1 MKKGGLEHHFQSR
14 SVYVQILIVVLAFTL
29 LVCISTWFVGG
40 IMNRHMTDSIEA
52 AFSNTDLNISAEMI
66 LQEYLKE
73 MRRMRL
79 ILIAVGIV
87 LVALSSAILLR
98 PSTVNKKLH
107 SVEGYGLTNREQEI
121 IAMLLDGKA
130 PKEIA
135 HSLKIA
141 IKTVDF
147 HTANLYRK
155 LGIQSRAE
163 LFAKY
168 KK

>member
-1 MKKGGLEHHFQSR
+1 
-14 SVYVQILIVVLAFTL
+14 VVLAFTL
-29 LVCISTWFVGG
+29 LMCISTWFVGS
-40 IMNRHMTDSIEA
+40 IMNRHMTNSIEA
-52 AFSNTDLNISAEMI
+52 TFSNADLNISAEMI

-79 ILIAVGIV
+79 ILIAVEIV
-87 LVALSSAILLR
+87 LATLFSVILLR
-98 PSTVNKKLH
+98 LSPVSKELQDIKEEH
-107 SVEGYGLTNREQEI
+107 GLTVREQEI
-121 IAMLLDGKA
+121 FTILLDGKA

-141 IKTVDF
+141 SKTVDF